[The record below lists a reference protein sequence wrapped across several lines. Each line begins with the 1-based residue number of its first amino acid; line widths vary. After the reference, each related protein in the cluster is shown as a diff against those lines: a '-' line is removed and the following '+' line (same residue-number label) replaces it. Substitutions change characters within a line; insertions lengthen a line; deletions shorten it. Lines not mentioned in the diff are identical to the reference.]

1 MVLDAS
7 DNVATRCVAEC
18 VCVCI
23 ARLMLC
29 ILDYRYLLND
39 SCVLLKKPLVSGS
52 ALRFEGQVIRIT
64 LSW

>member
-1 MVLDAS
+1 MF
-7 DNVATRCVAEC
+7 
-18 VCVCI
+18 VC
-23 ARLMLC
+23 LYSKTNMLY